1 MRYLKLYEEMASKLY
16 KMISRESL
24 LNFREGKE
32 KLPIPISDIKKIEKL
47 ISDGIFDYCHKLS
60 IPCTVAGP
68 VPFEIVKNSET
79 DIQLSPVRRRNINP
93 TVYIVYWEDEYY
105 IVQYSFSMGT
115 SSYTM
120 NYKCDQVD
128 GVLEFIED
136 LNSGELVISRGDMI

>member
-1 MRYLKLYEEMASKLY
+1 MKKNKDQLGDRMKFYESQACV
-16 KMISRESL
+16 
-24 LNFREGKE
+24 E
-32 KLPIPISDIKKIEKL
+32 KLLPL
-47 ISDGIFDYCHKLS
+47 I
-60 IPCTVAGP
+60 
-68 VPFEIVKNSET
+68 PFEIVKNSET

>member
-1 MRYLKLYEEMASKLY
+1 MASKLY

-60 IPCTVAGP
+60 VIAQSPGP
-68 VPFEIVKNSET
+68 IPFEIVKNSET